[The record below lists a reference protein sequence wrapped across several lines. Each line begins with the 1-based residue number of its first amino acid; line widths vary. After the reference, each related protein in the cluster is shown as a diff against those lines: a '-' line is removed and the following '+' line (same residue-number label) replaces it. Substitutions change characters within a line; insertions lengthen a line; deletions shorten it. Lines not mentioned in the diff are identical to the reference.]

1 MKKTTVAAVLLVLI
15 ALVTLGVITAIQ
27 PAADPSGAPSVS
39 AARSE
44 AGQSGDPA
52 SAPAESEP
60 SAPSEGPGESN
71 APIESS
77 APEASSAPTE
87 SSTPEESSRPPKD
100 PQKKYVAFTFDDGP
114 YSPVT
119 SKLLDKLESID
130 GRATFFVVGNRLND
144 STGSLLARASSLGCE
159 IGSHSYT
166 HTVYFNNCTDA
177 QMENE
182 LAKTQALIR
191 KYTGAD
197 ALCMRPPGG
206 SITESRKKSCG
217 YAVIIW
223 SVDSIDWKLKGRQT
237 ESQRQENVDAIVN
250 NVLSTVRDGD
260 IILMHDLYENTLEA
274 FCRIADTLKAQGYEF
289 VTVSELLELNA
300 QSVGKKYFRVG
311 LTK

>member
-27 PAADPSGAPSVS
+27 PAADPSG
-39 AARSE
+39 
-44 AGQSGDPA
+44 DPV

-60 SAPSEGPGESN
+60 SVPSEGPGESN

-100 PQKKYVAFTFDDGP
+100 PEKKYVAFTFDDGP

-289 VTVSELLELNA
+289 VTVSELLGLNA

>member
-1 MKKTTVAAVLLVLI
+1 MKKTTVAAVLLVLA

-27 PAADPSGAPSVS
+27 PAADPSG
-39 AARSE
+39 
-44 AGQSGDPA
+44 DPA
-52 SAPAESEP
+52 SAPAESES

-71 APIESS
+71 APTESS
-77 APEASSAPTE
+77 APEETSAPAE
-87 SSTPEESSRPPKD
+87 PSTPEESSRPPKD
-100 PQKKYVAFTFDDGP
+100 PEKKYVAFTFDDGP

-223 SVDSIDWKLKGRQT
+223 SVDSADWKLKGRQT
-237 ESQRQENVDAIVN
+237 EPQRQENVDAIVN

-274 FCRIADTLKAQGYEF
+274 FCRIADTLKAQGYEL

>member
-1 MKKTTVAAVLLVLI
+1 MKKTTVAAVLLVLA

-27 PAADPSGAPSVS
+27 PAANP
-39 AARSE
+39 
-44 AGQSGDPA
+44 SGDPA
-52 SAPAESEP
+52 SAPAEFEP
-60 SAPSEGPGESN
+60 SAPSEGSGESN
-71 APIESS
+71 ASTESS
-77 APEASSAPTE
+77 APEETSAPAE

-100 PQKKYVAFTFDDGP
+100 PEKKYVAFTFDDGP

-223 SVDSIDWKLKGRQT
+223 SVDSADWKLKGRQT

-274 FCRIADTLKAQGYEF
+274 FCRIADTLKAQGYEL

>member
-15 ALVTLGVITAIQ
+15 ALVTLG
-27 PAADPSGAPSVS
+27 
-39 AARSE
+39 SE

>member
-1 MKKTTVAAVLLVLI
+1 MKKTTVAAVLLVLT
-15 ALVTLGVITAIQ
+15 ALVTLGVITAMR
-27 PAADPSGAPSVS
+27 PAGARGGGLAGS
-39 AARSE
+39 AARGE

-77 APEASSAPTE
+77 APEETSAPAE

-100 PQKKYVAFTFDDGP
+100 PEKKYVAFTFDDGP

-119 SKLLDKLESID
+119 SKLLDKLASID

>member
-1 MKKTTVAAVLLVLI
+1 M
-15 ALVTLGVITAIQ
+15 TLGVITAIQ

-39 AARSE
+39 DARSE

-87 SSTPEESSRPPKD
+87 SSTPRIQPPPKD
-100 PQKKYVAFTFDDGP
+100 RRKNTSPLPSDDGP

>member
-1 MKKTTVAAVLLVLI
+1 MKKTTVAAVLLVLA

-27 PAADPSGAPSVS
+27 PAADPSG
-39 AARSE
+39 
-44 AGQSGDPA
+44 DPA

-60 SAPSEGPGESN
+60 SEPSEGPGESN
-71 APIESS
+71 APTESS
-77 APEASSAPTE
+77 TPEETSAPTE
-87 SSTPEESSRPPKD
+87 SSMPEESSRPPKD
-100 PQKKYVAFTFDDGP
+100 PEKKYVAFTFDDGP

-223 SVDSIDWKLKGRQT
+223 SVDSADWKLKGRQT

-274 FCRIADTLKAQGYEF
+274 FCRIADTLKAQGYEL

>member
-1 MKKTTVAAVLLVLI
+1 M
-15 ALVTLGVITAIQ
+15 
-27 PAADPSGAPSVS
+27 
-39 AARSE
+39 
-44 AGQSGDPA
+44 
-52 SAPAESEP
+52 
-60 SAPSEGPGESN
+60 
-71 APIESS
+71 
-77 APEASSAPTE
+77 
-87 SSTPEESSRPPKD
+87 
-100 PQKKYVAFTFDDGP
+100 DDGP